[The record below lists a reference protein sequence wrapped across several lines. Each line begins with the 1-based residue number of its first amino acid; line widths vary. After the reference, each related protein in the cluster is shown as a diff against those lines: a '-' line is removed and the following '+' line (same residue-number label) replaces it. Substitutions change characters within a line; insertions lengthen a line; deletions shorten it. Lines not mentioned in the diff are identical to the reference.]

1 MTINLTRRS
10 VLLAVLISMFSMM
23 VLAACAGEAGKPGLP
38 GPPGLPGKPGL
49 PGLQGPQGDPG
60 EPGKPGLP
68 GAPGEP
74 GKPGLPGLP
83 GPRGATGS
91 PGVSPDASVVVA
103 GGTLYLDGTATVWGS
118 GFEKFEPVTVFID
131 IDNRPDVSK
140 GVNLVIGTATADEGG
155 AFSFTADAAEYTSK
169 VSFEPDTFRGN
180 PNLAQRMFDGV
191 RAGVIF
197 SLVAQGEDGTRAS
210 TPVAVKQ
217 QSPIQPPPPPDPVKG
232 SILVGSMGQDGM
244 FINGLAAEGGNIT
257 IIAAGFDAGDL
268 ISLRLNGTIWTSLIA
283 GADGTVSAEV
293 EPTIFSGGATNPI
306 GSGAMQVE
314 VTDSAGNT
322 DYKAPLWIVP
332 KPAAEDEVTE
342 EDGGEDGDGS

>member
-23 VLAACAGEAGKPGLP
+23 VLAACAGAPGKPGLP
-38 GPPGLPGKPGL
+38 GPAGLPGKPGL

-74 GKPGLPGLP
+74 GKPGLPGLA
-83 GPRGATGS
+83 GPRGLTGS
-91 PGVSPDASVVVA
+91 PGVSPDAAIAVA
-103 GGTLYLDGTATVWGS
+103 GGTLYLDGTATIWGS
-118 GFEKFEPVTVFID
+118 GFEKFEPVSIFVD

-140 GVNLVIGTATADEGG
+140 GVNLVIATATADEGG
-155 AFSFTADAAEYTSK
+155 AFSVTADAAEYTTK

-191 RAGVIF
+191 RAGSIF
-197 SLVAQGEDGTRAS
+197 SLVALGEDGTRAS
-210 TPVAVKQ
+210 TPVAIKQ

-232 SILVGSMGQDGM
+232 SILVGSMGQDGL
-244 FINGLAAEGGNIT
+244 FINGLAAEGADIT

-283 GADGTVSAEV
+283 GEDGTATANV
-293 EPTIFSGGATNPI
+293 EATIFAGGTTSPI

-332 KPAAEDEVTE
+332 KEPAADEMTGE
-342 EDGGEDGDGS
+342 GGEGEGGS

>member
-23 VLAACAGEAGKPGLP
+23 VLAACAGAAGKPGLP

-60 EPGKPGLP
+60 DPGKPGLP

-74 GKPGLPGLP
+74 GKPGLPGLV

-91 PGVSPDASVVVA
+91 PGVSPDAAVVVA
-103 GGTLYLDGTATVWGS
+103 GGTLYLDGTATIWGS

-140 GVNLVIGTATADEGG
+140 GVNLVVGTATADEGG
-155 AFSFTADAAEYTSK
+155 AFSIAADAAEYTSK

-180 PNLAQRMFDGV
+180 PNLGQRLQDGV
-191 RAGVIF
+191 RAGSIF

-210 TPVAVKQ
+210 TPVAVKA
-217 QSPIQPPPPPDPVKG
+217 QSPIQPPPPPAPVKG
-232 SILVGSMGQDGM
+232 SILVGSMGQDGQ
-244 FINGLAAEGGNIT
+244 FVNGLAAEGGDIT
-257 IIAAGFDAGDL
+257 IIAVGFDAGAL
-268 ISLRLNGTIWTSLIA
+268 IPLRLNGTNWTSLIA
-283 GADGTVSAEV
+283 GEDGTATATV
-293 EPTIFSGGATNPI
+293 EATIFAGGTNQPI
-306 GSGAMQVE
+306 GAGGQQVE

-322 DYKAPLWIVP
+322 DYKAPLWIVAKEP
-332 KPAAEDEVTE
+332 AEDEVTE
-342 EDGGEDGDGS
+342 EGDGG